1 MPGAKCPARMKR
13 NDPRQFTVTMPLE
26 IIQEIQKRLLE
37 IETYRSHQLY
47 KEAQMRCRELLGFI
61 ERTPAVTRKE
71 AFLVKLTKKLEQ
83 IDEELKAF
91 FEYPETA
98 KMTPKERELV
108 RKLFTT
114 GKGTKAADAFE
125 EATALLVFGQRTEAL
140 KAFKVLLTD
149 VNQRVAAAKSIV
161 RCLLLEGQVQA
172 AVNEYLEWLKTDKL
186 PPKELDSVR
195 VFLQAVLTKKGY
207 RQQLP
212 EPMIIEEIEVEPEPA
227 EEEGDLISIQL
238 PYVTKRFRKNKVLL
252 DVNFQSGNMINCILP
267 KSKENLVGFFRPGS
281 IFHDVR
287 INGTNTAI
295 NASIRLVEVSKI
307 NEGQQA
313 GSTTITMEVLEGL

>member
-1 MPGAKCPARMKR
+1 M
-13 NDPRQFTVTMPLE
+13 TMPLE

-47 KEAQMRCRELLGFI
+47 KEAHTRCRELLGFI
-61 ERTPAVTRKE
+61 ERTPAVTRKQ
-71 AFLVKLTKKLEQ
+71 AFLVKLSKKLEQ
-83 IDEELKAF
+83 IDGELKAF
-91 FEYPETA
+91 FEYSKTA

-114 GKGTKAADAFE
+114 GKGTKASDAFE

-140 KAFKVLLTD
+140 EAFKALLTD
-149 VNQRVAAAKSIV
+149 ANQRIAAAKSIL
-161 RCLLLEGQVQA
+161 RCHLGDGQVQA
-172 AVNEYLEWLKTDKL
+172 AVNEYLEWLKNDGL

-195 VFLQAVLTKKGY
+195 GFLQAVLTKKGY

-212 EPMIIEEIEVEPEPA
+212 EPMIIEEIEVEAEP
-227 EEEGDLISIQL
+227 EEEDGDLISIQL
-238 PYVTKRFRKNKVLL
+238 PYVDKRFRRNKVLL

-267 KSKENLVGFFRPGS
+267 KSKENLVGFFKPKS

-287 INGTNTAI
+287 INSTNTAI

-307 NEGQQA
+307 SEGEQA
-313 GSTTITMEVLEGL
+313 GSYTITMEVMEGR

>member
-1 MPGAKCPARMKR
+1 M
-13 NDPRQFTVTMPLE
+13 TMPLE

-37 IETYRSHQLY
+37 IETYRSHSLY
-47 KEAQMRCRELLGFI
+47 KEARIRCQDLLGFI
-61 ERTPAVTRKE
+61 ERTPAAVTTKK
-71 AFLVKLTKKLEQ
+71 AFLVKLTKKIEQ
-83 IDEELKAF
+83 IDKELKAF
-91 FEYPETA
+91 FEVFETA
-98 KMTPKERELV
+98 QMSPKEQALV

-114 GKGTKAADAFE
+114 GKGGKASAAYE
-125 EATALLVFGQRTEAL
+125 AATALLVLGQRSAAL
-140 KAFKVLLTD
+140 KAFKALLD
-149 VNQRVAAAKSIV
+149 DEIHRVAAAKSII
-161 RCLLLEGQVQA
+161 RCHLGNDQVQKA
-172 AVNEYLEWLKTDKL
+172 ANEYLEWLKTDRL

-207 RQQLP
+207 HQQLP
-212 EPMIIEEIEVEPEPA
+212 EPMIIEEVEVQVDPA

-238 PYVTKRFRKNKVLL
+238 PYVDKRFRKNKVLL

-281 IFHDVR
+281 TFHDVR
-287 INGTNTAI
+287 INSTHTAI

-313 GSTTITMEVLEGL
+313 GSTTITMEVMVGL